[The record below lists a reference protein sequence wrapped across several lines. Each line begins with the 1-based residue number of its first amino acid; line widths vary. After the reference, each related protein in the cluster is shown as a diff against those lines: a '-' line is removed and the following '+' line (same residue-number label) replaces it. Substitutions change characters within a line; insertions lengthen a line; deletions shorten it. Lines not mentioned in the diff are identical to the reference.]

1 MPTHGA
7 LTKAGKVRSQTPAVE
22 RVNNSISPIPR
33 IGNKRRYRRLMFNEQ
48 NNRWR
53 RRRRRRR

>member
-1 MPTHGA
+1 LPTHGA
-7 LTKAGKVRSQTPAVE
+7 LTKAGKVRSQTPEVE
-22 RVNNSISPIPR
+22 RVNNSSSSIPR
-33 IGNKRRYRRLMFNEQ
+33 IGNRIRYRKLMFNEQ